1 MPDMVASAID
11 PALIDVEELEDEDLL
26 EEEAF
31 DEPASAKDLGF
42 DYSYTID
49 HAVLQTV
56 KRSGTQGLTIRQIMR
71 YLNHLDHKTVDV
83 IVARY
88 ERLEHHPTH
97 LNDFLFKVT
106 QEVHRREKR
115 LRVFTLE
122 NFRQRC
128 LEDGIQLDD
137 EIPTHPN
144 IGRYADLSECKFTRT
159 QAEAKAA
166 LDREW
171 IAVPRVCG
179 EVLREHKKFTRPPP
193 GQPRI
198 PKTNKKAAA
207 GADAEQAEPQ
217 VLGRPRKFIKTIGL
231 DGKLVKRTKS
241 NVIPVHR
248 ELPATLLYNSQTKVF
263 FPVPEEWDGVGP
275 VPKPVDWD
283 TADEPTCPIIPS
295 TGLPALPG
303 LQKQVKRKKAAA
315 AAKEGKK
322 NAKKHDRED
331 DSGDGAAP
339 LKKKGRSKK
348 ADDAPGAK
356 KGKKAE
362 AAETAT
368 AAESATAAPGDEAE
382 PQQQD
387 VEIVEL
393 ASELAKGKGQ
403 KGAQSRAAAPVES
416 RPASKRRGAAKKKVT
431 IEEPS
436 GPTASED
443 VLDGGNDVGDTLAT
457 DADGLNEMTKVRDP
471 DAALGPPA
479 ADAMDVDDSIELIQP
494 TPAYAPLDVNHP
506 RDLNNA
512 LDVNNASL
520 DLNNP
525 PIDLNHSTAD
535 LDESAGFDLDP
546 SLAAPTKEAAAASA
560 STPNAE
566 AGPSTRKRVRKS
578 VASSPPNLVSVLE
591 PESKRAKFSKL
602 HKPRGSLQNPY
613 RKREILEFIHSEG
626 GVTLGG
632 GFLAANMWEWIRA
645 NDKTETSQF
654 KNAPDKVTIDRLL
667 DSLEAEKELVKIK
680 VDLNMHWGGNNSFPV
695 VTLPNTPKTLI
706 RDFINE
712 AKQSRQRATPLPP
725 KSRQPGFT
733 RTGGEPKMSNRK
745 PIRLTGE
752 ATMPLLTPVSTLE
765 SLPADEVRE
774 MFRQDWRLLAQ
785 SYGYIAG
792 SWRRAKCLHLE
803 LLRVMET
810 HGETLRNGDRVMQ
823 IDFLRRETSLQN
835 ICKVLPIT
843 VTDDGLYETL
853 KDPVESAKPLREC
866 TVAVQSLVGVRRK
879 TMRFTLAR
887 LLIALGSLGI
897 LESGNVMVDENRRPA
912 AFQPASPYTSSYIRV
927 ASKVPVYNYSAEET
941 SPTTPALKLFTVNSA
956 PDAEELWY
964 AIWFLS
970 LTKGDVNVAAIKRFK
985 DSASVEGLEPAAIST
1000 TLRRKLS
1007 TRANWQSEYSLQKAQ
1022 RRYLDYVYQTE
1033 PGTAESDPKRHEDLA
1048 YRIFAPV
1055 GTVHEYL
1062 AHLATRNGEKST
1074 DVRIHQP
1081 STRVPTA
1088 QVREAI
1094 AEKVRLRNEKL
1105 EAEWAQQVLQC
1116 LAEVNQQATQDLM
1129 TFLEPLHKQYL
1140 RNPRKHGPQH
1150 TMNAITSYLARLDSN
1165 TGTVVRRPR
1174 GKFAPHR
1181 PIPDYGKCMLSASG
1195 FTNAVSSPATL
1206 TYEMDSADG
1215 RDGPR
1220 CVCDSPSTQGK
1231 PRLAEHGP
1239 QRSPRPAL
1247 HRRRS
1252 LQGPISNHEV
1262 AKNAPGQRR
1271 VSSAHE
1277 VGLATSLRRARQ
1289 RDPGSA
1295 SREL

>member
-1 MPDMVASAID
+1 MPNMVASAID
-11 PALIDVEELEDEDLL
+11 PALIDLEELEDEDLL
-26 EEEAF
+26 EEEVF
-31 DEPASAKDLGF
+31 DDPASAKDLGF
-42 DYSYTID
+42 DFSYTID
-49 HAVLQTV
+49 HAVLQIV

-71 YLNHLDHKTVDV
+71 YLKHLDHKTVDV

-128 LEDGIQLDD
+128 LEDGIELND

-144 IGRYADLSECKFTRT
+144 IGRYADLSDCNFTRT

-241 NVIPVHR
+241 NVIPVHP

-303 LQKQVKRKKAAA
+303 LRKQVKRKKAAS

-322 NAKKHDRED
+322 NAKKHERED
-331 DSGDGAAP
+331 DSDEGAAP
-339 LKKKGRSKK
+339 PKKKGRPKK
-348 ADDAPGAK
+348 TDDAPAPGAK
-356 KGKKAE
+356 KGKQAE

-368 AAESATAAPGDEAE
+368 AASGDEGQS
-382 PQQQD
+382 QQQD
-387 VEIVEL
+387 VQVIDVSPEP
-393 ASELAKGKGQ
+393 AKGRGK
-403 KGAQSRAAAPVES
+403 KGAKSQAAAPVEP
-416 RPASKRRGAAKKKVT
+416 RPASKRRVTTKRKVT
-431 IEEPS
+431 IEEPAAPS
-436 GPTASED
+436 ASED
-443 VLDGGNDVGDTLAT
+443 VLAGGNDASEALAT
-457 DADGLNEMTKVRDP
+457 DADGLNETAEVNDSDIAP
-471 DAALGPPA
+471 GPPA
-479 ADAMDVDDSIELIQP
+479 ADAMDIGDSIEPIQP
-494 TPAYAPLDVNHP
+494 TPAHAAFDVNHP
-506 RDLNNA
+506 LDLDNA
-512 LDVNNASL
+512 RNLVNQPLDSNDPPL
-520 DLNNP
+520 ELNNP
-525 PIDLNHSTAD
+525 PMDLNNSTAD
-535 LDESAGFDLDP
+535 LHQTTGFELDP
-546 SLAAPTKEAAAASA
+546 SLAASTEQDSTASA
-560 STPNAE
+560 PTSNAD
-566 AGPSTRKRVRKS
+566 AGASTRKRIRKS
-578 VASSPPNLVSVLE
+578 VASSPVDLVSALE

-613 RKREILEFIHSEG
+613 RKREILEFIRSEG

-654 KNAPDKVTIDRLL
+654 KNAPDKATIDRLL
-667 DSLEAEKELVKIK
+667 DSLEAEKEVVKIK

-725 KSRQPGFT
+725 RSRQPGFT

-745 PIRLTGE
+745 PIRLSGE
-752 ATMPLLTPVSTLE
+752 ATVPLLTPVSTLE
-765 SLPADEVRE
+765 SLPADEVRQ

-835 ICKVLPIT
+835 ICRVLPIT

-853 KDPVESAKPLREC
+853 KDPTESAKPLREC
-866 TVAVQSLVGVRRK
+866 TVGVQSLVGVRRK

-887 LLIALGSLGI
+887 LLIALGLLGI

-912 AFQPASPYTSSYIRV
+912 DFQPASPYTSSYIRV
-927 ASKVPVYNYSAEET
+927 ASKIPVYNYSAEET
-941 SPTTPALKLFTVNSA
+941 SPTMPPLKLFTVNSA
-956 PDAEELWY
+956 RDAEELWY

-970 LTKGDVNVAAIKRFK
+970 LTKGDVNVAAVKRFK

-1033 PGTAESDPKRHEDLA
+1033 PGSVESDSKRHEELA

-1074 DVRIHQP
+1074 EVRIHQP

-1150 TMNAITSYLARLDSN
+1150 TMNAITSYLARLESN

-1181 PIPDYGKCMLSASG
+1181 PIPDYGK
-1195 FTNAVSSPATL
+1195 
-1206 TYEMDSADG
+1206 
-1215 RDGPR
+1215 
-1220 CVCDSPSTQGK
+1220 
-1231 PRLAEHGP
+1231 
-1239 QRSPRPAL
+1239 
-1247 HRRRS
+1247 
-1252 LQGPISNHEV
+1252 
-1262 AKNAPGQRR
+1262 
-1271 VSSAHE
+1271 
-1277 VGLATSLRRARQ
+1277 
-1289 RDPGSA
+1289 
-1295 SREL
+1295 